1 MPIVEISGLGNVE
14 FPDTMSQEDIVKAIQ
29 SNIMPKIQATQP
41 AVTQV
46 GQPVSPTA
54 LTPPPPAQTQ
64 DPLSGAFGRSLYN
77 IGADINLLKGK
88 ITGDTEEAER
98 RAKELKQWG
107 SNVYKD
113 TEQGWSEAPGTKIA
127 ELFGGSLP
135 YMMAPAAAAM
145 LTPAASIGL
154 GLTAADIAA
163 GLVSATQFT
172 GSNLARQTDN
182 EKKTLAEA
190 SLLNA
195 GMAAIPQA
203 ALDVTG
209 LKFIPGIRRIFGQA
223 GQTIT
228 EEAAEQLVKKSILAK
243 AGSVALQT
251 GKTMGVEGATEAG
264 QQLFERLQA
273 GLSITDESARKEYY
287 DNFIGG
293 AVLGGVL
300 AGPGIGLEKMLDT
313 NKKTEEQ
320 QLKDLIEE
328 LDKAEKGELAGAYNV
343 PPETTPPADGVA
355 PAPPVPPTP
364 AVPPTP
370 PQPNVVTPEQLL
382 THATTRL
389 QELETKVAGTETTPA
404 TPLTPQEQA
413 EYDFLKSNTGN
424 AEGLAQ
430 GYGVSIGKPTVTGSQ
445 DVEGALGEL
454 DGKPIEVPPIYQP
467 PVETAPPVETQPAEP
482 EAPTTEEKPP
492 VEETPPEEETPPT
505 VDTTPK
511 PIEPVGQVI
520 DSNGNQYPLTTVS
533 GAQAAGFSFAPISTD
548 KPMYAKTDLNGVM
561 GMLYNLFGDKS
572 GTSYTNMVSS
582 KYPVTSDKNKTLPKN
597 KNVNQVSVEFRPDT
611 LSGNKIGDN
620 DYLAYDTAHRAIESF
635 TIHNPS
641 SRLSVKGIEARLG
654 VGYLDKFF
662 NRGLNPDGSI
672 TYTLKRVKSQE
683 EKQADN
689 ERLSKEYLDH
699 INRSRGK
706 LTYKYTRKRKPGL
719 NLFQQSI
726 NQYETLGGALKD
738 ILARLEKA
746 IVNNEYE
753 MVFTSISDKEKF
765 EEYAGKDPALF
776 RLSKPQ
782 TEMYIDI
789 IKHLMKIDPVMKAH
803 LFMDPYIVGGKYD
816 STLGFY
822 RRTENILALFAN
834 ADLPTL
840 VHEGIHAATHHYI
853 TMHPNDPK
861 VKKLYQLLQA
871 SRKGDKKIRGKW
883 QNYGNTNLDEFIAEA
898 FSDIDFIKRLK
909 GLDPVFDKSE
919 STSIFDNL
927 KTIVSNMMKAMGI
940 NTAKDRSV
948 FDEVMDLSS
957 DLFTGKTLEGYRY
970 DVGNPLDADTESRA
984 PFKPDIAWHAGD
996 LGYAGQD
1003 ILGSMASRGTGHFGS
1018 GVYFV
1023 SKKFK
1028 PSKPTS
1034 MLRGFTMGDRPQNK
1048 ADFRGKNMFTP
1059 RDYDQGITLH
1069 DGLKFVDQL
1078 ESYDDFDKDTLRK
1091 AVHKLFMA
1099 LPNKSRE
1106 TLEKII
1112 IEEQSKAREIIKS
1125 FSNGRPHGYV
1135 KSLAT
1140 MVMERLGYDGVDV
1153 RHIPRLDTSEYG
1165 SVVYQENVDPLSKQY
1180 NQEEKNFK
1188 DFGDLSDFLGTDKVR
1203 AIMSMPMMQDL
1214 KYRLFGYGLLNKE
1227 ETKRDVFKYTKDKD
1241 GIEHIFVLPNPKT
1254 ETSTSVDI
1262 VLDKDRNVD
1271 DIKKYLV
1278 KKEENG
1284 KKDWIYIESINDPL
1298 NRETSDLA
1306 NERPMTEE
1314 EAQTEQQTRQI
1325 FNYRGDPV
1333 DIRKWEIPERGR
1345 IATALS
1351 KWFQEW
1357 ADEHVTI
1364 TKVQQAIKAVGRSI
1378 SDMSD
1383 AEKKQEL
1390 KNSRISD
1397 QLLRFA
1403 NEEVNPILKEM
1414 LANNVSLE
1422 DIKQYLHARHA
1433 EAYNKRMNDINH
1445 RVDAQGNIIPYD
1457 LKDRASGMTTEDA
1470 NNYLNNLDQER
1481 TRVLESIADKWYAIR
1496 DKTQELLVESGQET
1510 QETIDLW
1517 RELFPDYVPLNREQE
1532 QQAVP
1537 SGLRTGVGVDV
1548 RGNFA
1553 KRAMGSEKAIIN
1565 PIDAILY
1572 QRERAIARA
1581 ENNEV
1586 GKAVYRLALENPNP
1600 DFWMAIN
1607 PDAIH
1612 SREKLVQELADMGY
1626 PDPEGIADNLMA
1638 EPKER
1643 YLRKVRPSD
1652 FVIDPTTGLPIPN
1665 SKEVVDARISRNA
1678 RFGDNVLTLKI
1689 NGRERYVFFNQKDPD
1704 AVTMVRTLKNLD
1716 SQTLGTFLRLNRFVN
1731 HYFGQLYTVLN
1742 PIFSIV
1748 NGLRDYPFG
1757 MANLSTTPVRG
1768 KQLQVSAKIFPAM
1781 KGIMGVLRQER
1792 ASDGSANSEWQRIYK
1807 EATEAG
1813 FQTSNRYAI
1822 LNTGEDKSYIDQTL
1836 NQFKDGNS
1844 KKAFRYI
1851 IGMTY
1856 DFASMIENGVRL
1868 ATYQQMREAGY
1879 SPQQSASVA
1888 KNLTINF
1895 DKKGS
1900 RTGALRSLYLFFNA
1914 SVRGSVR
1921 LAETLSGPSG
1931 GRIISGGIL
1940 LGVMQAMMMAAAG
1953 FKEDDPPEYIR
1964 EHNLVIPTGDGK
1976 YITIP
1981 MPYGLNILPNT
1992 GRIFTEYALDVDKN
2006 GFQKAK
2012 AGKKAM
2018 AWTNSLFSTF
2028 SPFGNQGLSLN
2039 ALVPSAVEPIIGVGL
2054 TNKNS
2059 FGQNISRQDS
2069 YTRPTPGYL
2078 RTKETGTSAG
2088 KEFARLMNLMT
2099 GGTDFAKGAW
2109 SPTGDD
2115 IDFLVSSVTGPV
2127 VGSVAKTAKYI
2138 EAKQTGEE
2146 VPAYKVPVLGRFQ
2159 GELDSKPVITSRFYN
2174 NINAMYEHEL
2184 TLKNLSKDPV
2194 AKREYMQEHPEARAY
2209 KFAEQYEAKINDINA
2224 TKKKFQ
2230 MAGRPQEQIDRLD
2243 NKKIILMNRFNDQL
2257 EKIRNQ

>member
-1 MPIVEISGLGNVE
+1 MPIVEIQGLGNVE

-29 SNIMPKIQATQP
+29 TNIMPKVQATQP

-46 GQPVSPTA
+46 GQPASPTA

-273 GLSITDESARKEYY
+273 GLSITDEDARKEYY

-300 AGPGIGLEKMLDT
+300 AGPGIGLEKMIDT

-328 LDKAEKGELAGAYNV
+328 LDKAEKGELKGKYNV
-343 PPETTPPADGVA
+343 PPETIPPTEGTPP
-355 PAPPVPPTP
+355 PSPPV
-364 AVPPTP
+364 P

-389 QELETKVAGTETTPA
+389 QELETKIAGTETTPA

-454 DGKPIEVPPIYQP
+454 DGKPIQVPPIFQP
-467 PVETAPPVETQPAEP
+467 PVEPAPPVETQPAEP
-482 EAPTTEEKPP
+482 QVPPTEEKPP
-492 VEETPPEEETPPT
+492 VEETPPT

-511 PIEPVGQVI
+511 PIEPVGQVV
-520 DSNGNQYPLTTVS
+520 DSNGNEYPLTTVS
-533 GAQAAGFSFAPISTD
+533 GAQAAGFSFTPISTD

-561 GMLYNLFGDKS
+561 GMLYNLFGDKNY
-572 GTSYTNMVSS
+572 TSYTSMVSS
-582 KYPVTSDKNKTLPKN
+582 KYPVTSDKNKTLPKT
-597 KNVNQVSVEFRPDT
+597 KNANQVSVEFRPDT

-662 NRGLNPDGSI
+662 NRGLNTDGSI

-689 ERLSKEYLDH
+689 ERLSKEYLEH
-699 INRSRGK
+699 INRPRGK
-706 LTYKYTRKRKPGL
+706 LTHKYTRKRKPGL
-719 NLFQQSI
+719 NDFQKSI
-726 NQYETLGGALKD
+726 NQHETLGGAFKD
-738 ILARLEKA
+738 LLARMEKA
-746 IVNNEYE
+746 LADDEFKR
-753 MVFTSISDKEKF
+753 MSEKYSKDG
-765 EEYAGKDPALF
+765 EGYDYALEGLN
-776 RLSKPQ
+776 RNQ
-782 TEMYIDI
+782 VEMYVDI

-803 LFMDPYIVGGKYD
+803 LFMDPYIVGGKYN
-816 STLGFY
+816 SVLGFY

-840 VHEGIHAATHHYI
+840 IHEGIHAATHHYI
-853 TMHPNDPK
+853 TMYPNDPK
-861 VKKLYQLLQA
+861 VQKLNKLLQA

-883 QNYGNTNLDEFIAEA
+883 QNYGNTNLDEFIAES
-898 FSDIDFIKRLK
+898 FSDVDFIKRLK
-909 GLDPVFDKSE
+909 ELDPVFDKSE
-919 STSIFDNL
+919 ATSIFDNL

-970 DVGNPLDADTESRA
+970 DAGNPLDADTESQKQVESVN
-984 PFKPDIAWHAGD
+984 FKKWFMGSKVKNEDGSPMIMYHGTTKSFDVFEPSTKANRGLNVEGFYFTPNPKEASD
-996 LGYAGQD
+996 YATTKLDSVNETIEKNQLIEGANVMPVYLS
-1003 ILGSMASRGTGHFGS
+1003 IRNPYNSKGKNYISYSMEKAYEKALTKH
-1018 GVYFV
+1018 
-1023 SKKFK
+1023 
-1028 PSKPTS
+1028 
-1034 MLRGFTMGDRPQNK
+1034 MLRTGK
-1048 ADFRGKNMFTP
+1048 ADP
-1059 RDYDQGITLH
+1059 EY
-1069 DGLKFVDQL
+1069 V
-1078 ESYDDFDKDTLRK
+1078 
-1091 AVHKLFMA
+1091 
-1099 LPNKSRE
+1099 
-1106 TLEKII
+1106 
-1112 IEEQSKAREIIKS
+1112 QSKVEELVDR
-1125 FSNGRPHGYV
+1125 GRLPFTAMDPKAEQDVIRAG
-1135 KSLAT
+1135 
-1140 MVMERLGYDGVDV
+1140 GYDGMREGNHWVAFDSNQIKSASGN
-1153 RHIPRLDTSEYG
+1153 RGTFLSRSEYI
-1165 SVVYQENVDPLSKQY
+1165 
-1180 NQEEKNFK
+1180 
-1188 DFGDLSDFLGTDKVR
+1188 T
-1203 AIMSMPMMQDL
+1203 
-1214 KYRLFGYGLLNKE
+1214 
-1227 ETKRDVFKYTKDKD
+1227 
-1241 GIEHIFVLPNPKT
+1241 
-1254 ETSTSVDI
+1254 
-1262 VLDKDRNVD
+1262 
-1271 DIKKYLV
+1271 
-1278 KKEENG
+1278 
-1284 KKDWIYIESINDPL
+1284 
-1298 NRETSDLA
+1298 A
-1306 NERPMTEE
+1306 NERPMTEG
-1314 EAQTEQQTRQI
+1314 EAKDEQQTRQI

-1364 TKVQQAIKAVGRSI
+1364 TQVQKAIKAVGRSI

-1433 EAYNKRMNDINH
+1433 EAYNNRMNEINH
-1445 RVDAQGNIIPYD
+1445 RVDEQGNIIPYD

-1481 TRVLESIADKWYAIR
+1481 TKALESIADKWYAIR
-1496 DKTQELLVESGQET
+1496 DRTQELLVESGQET

-1517 RELFPDYVPLNREQE
+1517 KETFPDYVPLNREQE

-1537 SGLRTGVGVDV
+1537 SGLRTGVGIDV

-1572 QRERAIARA
+1572 QRERAVARA

-1612 SREKLVQELADMGY
+1612 SREKLIDELSQMGY
-1626 PDPEGIADNLMA
+1626 ANPEGIADNLMA

-1665 SKEVVDARISRNA
+1665 TKEVVDARISRNA
-1678 RFGDNVLTLKI
+1678 RFGDNVLTLKV

-1836 NQFKDGNS
+1836 NQFKEGNS

-1940 LGVMQAMMMAAAG
+1940 LGVMQAMMMAASG

-2088 KEFARLMNLMT
+2088 KEFARIMNLMT

>member
-1 MPIVEISGLGNVE
+1 MPIVQIQGLGNVE
-14 FPDTMSQEDIVKAIQ
+14 FPDTMSQQDIVNAIQ
-29 SNIMPKIQATQP
+29 TTIMPKIQATQP
-41 AVTQV
+41 AVGVDEKPVTPSILQPPQKQPSTV
-46 GQPVSPTA
+46 GKTA
-54 LTPPPPAQTQ
+54 TDIAKDLGI
-64 DPLSGAFGRSLYN
+64 SGVQG
-77 IGADINLLKGK
+77 LLGLK
-88 ITGDTEEAER
+88 EA
-98 RAKELKQWG
+98 AVGL
-107 SNVYKD
+107 
-113 TEQGWSEAPGTKIA
+113 
-127 ELFGGSLP
+127 
-135 YMMAPAAAAM
+135 
-145 LTPAASIGL
+145 ASIPSFGL
-154 GLTAADIAA
+154 LGKA
-163 GLVSATQFT
+163 
-172 GSNLARQTDN
+172 
-182 EKKTLAEA
+182 
-190 SLLNA
+190 
-195 GMAAIPQA
+195 
-203 ALDVTG
+203 
-209 LKFIPGIRRIFGQA
+209 
-223 GQTIT
+223 
-228 EEAAEQLVKKSILAK
+228 EEAAEKSLFGGTSKDARAALQKLKSEELQSEEAKVSKTFEDEGVMAGLKEAVTSPRVLAGTITESLPSMVGGAGIGRTIYK
-243 AGSVALQT
+243 AGSKALGAEMVGAELPGYLTRKFGNKIAPILAGAAGESLIGAGSSAESTRQQNESGLLTPQQAAWSTLSGGLT
-251 GKTMGVEGATEAG
+251 GVFG
-264 QQLFERLQA
+264 
-273 GLSITDESARKEYY
+273 
-287 DNFIGG
+287 
-293 AVLGGVL
+293 VLGGKVANKLGIGDIDTMLVKGTTKQAQDAVNKAQKSTIRKAFEGALSESTFEELPQSLQEQALQNIAQGRDWKEGLAEAGTMGFL
-300 AGPGIGLEKMLDT
+300 AGGIMGGGAGALSKNAPPPTINDLH
-313 NKKTEEQ
+313 NIIKKEFEAQ
-320 QLKDLIEE
+320 Q
-328 LDKAEKGELAGAYNV
+328 GELKGKYDI
-343 PPETTPPADGVA
+343 PPETTPPTEGTPP
-355 PAPPVPPTP
+355 PA
-364 AVPPTP
+364 P

-382 THATTRL
+382 NHATTRL
-389 QELETKVAGTETTPA
+389 QELETKVAGTETTQP

-424 AEGLAQ
+424 AEALAQ

-454 DGKPIEVPPIYQP
+454 DGKPIEVPPIFQP
-467 PVETAPPVETQPAEP
+467 PVETTPPVETQPAEP
-482 EAPTTEEKPP
+482 ETPATPETPP
-492 VEETPPEEETPPT
+492 VEEAPPEEETPPT

-511 PIEPVGQVI
+511 PIEPVGQVV
-520 DSNGNQYPLTTVS
+520 DSSGKEYPLTTVS
-533 GAQAAGFSFAPISTD
+533 GAQAAGFTFTPINPD

-561 GMLYNLFGDKS
+561 SMLYNLFGDKS
-572 GTSYTNMVSS
+572 HTSYTNMASS
-582 KYPVTSDKNKTLPKN
+582 NYRVTPDKNKTLPKN
-597 KNVNQVSVEFRPDT
+597 KNANQVSVEFRPDT
-611 LSGNKIGDN
+611 LSGRQN
-620 DYLAYDTAHRAIESF
+620 DYGEFIVDDAAMRSIESF

-654 VGYLDKFF
+654 VGYLDRFF
-662 NRGLNPDGSI
+662 NRGLNTDGSI

-683 EKQADN
+683 EKDADN

-706 LTYKYTRKRKPGL
+706 LTYKYTRKRKPGI
-719 NLFQQSI
+719 NPFQQSI
-726 NQYETLGGALKD
+726 NQYETLGGAFKD
-738 ILARLEKA
+738 LLARLEKA
-746 IVNNEYE
+746 ISNNEYE
-753 MVFTSISDKEKF
+753 MVFTSIDGKEQV
-765 EEYAGKDPALF
+765 EEYAGKDPALV
-776 RLSKPQ
+776 RLSRQ
-782 TEMYIDI
+782 QVEMYIDI
-789 IKHLMKIDPVMKAH
+789 MKHLMKIEPVMKAH
-803 LFMDPYIVGGKYD
+803 LFMDPYIVGGKYNT
-816 STLGFY
+816 TLGFY

-840 VHEGIHAATHHYI
+840 IHEGIHAATHHYI
-853 TMHPNDPK
+853 TMHPNDAK
-861 VKKLYQLLQA
+861 VQKLNRLLQA

-898 FSDIDFIKRLK
+898 FSDVDFIKRLK
-909 GLDPVFDKSE
+909 SLDPVFDKSE
-919 STSIFDNL
+919 ATSIFDNL

-970 DVGNPLDADTESRA
+970 DVGSPLDADTES
-984 PFKPDIAWHAGD
+984 
-996 LGYAGQD
+996 Q
-1003 ILGSMASRGTGHFGS
+1003 
-1018 GVYFV
+1018 
-1023 SKKFK
+1023 
-1028 PSKPTS
+1028 
-1034 MLRGFTMGDRPQNK
+1034 
-1048 ADFRGKNMFTP
+1048 TP
-1059 RDYDQGITLH
+1059 EMNEQ
-1069 DGLKFVDQL
+1069 Q
-1078 ESYDDFDKDTLRK
+1078 
-1091 AVHKLFMA
+1091 AQ
-1099 LPNKSRE
+1099 
-1106 TLEKII
+1106 
-1112 IEEQSKAREIIKS
+1112 EEQ
-1125 FSNGRPHGYV
+1125 
-1135 KSLAT
+1135 
-1140 MVMERLGYDGVDV
+1140 
-1153 RHIPRLDTSEYG
+1153 G
-1165 SVVYQENVDPLSKQY
+1165 S
-1180 NQEEKNFK
+1180 
-1188 DFGDLSDFLGTDKVR
+1188 
-1203 AIMSMPMMQDL
+1203 
-1214 KYRLFGYGLLNKE
+1214 
-1227 ETKRDVFKYTKDKD
+1227 
-1241 GIEHIFVLPNPKT
+1241 
-1254 ETSTSVDI
+1254 
-1262 VLDKDRNVD
+1262 
-1271 DIKKYLV
+1271 
-1278 KKEENG
+1278 
-1284 KKDWIYIESINDPL
+1284 
-1298 NRETSDLA
+1298 
-1306 NERPMTEE
+1306 
-1314 EAQTEQQTRQI
+1314 RQI

-1351 KWFQEW
+1351 KWYQQF

-1364 TKVQQAIKAVGRSI
+1364 TKVQNAIKAMGRSI

-1414 LANNVSLE
+1414 LANNVSLDE
-1422 DIKQYLHARHA
+1422 IKDYLHARHA
-1433 EAYNKRMNDINH
+1433 EAYNNRMNDINH

-1517 RELFPDYVPLNREQE
+1517 RETFPDYVPLNREQE

-1537 SGLRTGVGVDV
+1537 SGLRTGVGIDV

-1572 QRERAIARA
+1572 QRERAVARA
-1581 ENNEV
+1581 ENNNV
-1586 GKAVYRLALENPNP
+1586 GKAVYRLALENPQP

-1612 SREKLVQELADMGY
+1612 SREKLIQELADMGY
-1626 PDPEGIADNLMA
+1626 PDPEGIADNIMA

-1689 NGRERYVFFNQKDPD
+1689 NGRERYVFFNQKNPD

-1716 SQTLGTFLRLNRFVN
+1716 SETLGRFLSLNRFVN

-1742 PIFSIV
+1742 PVFGIV

-1757 MANLSTTPVRG
+1757 MANLSTTPIRG

-1781 KGIMGVLRQER
+1781 RGIMGVLRQER

-1822 LNTGEDKSYIDQTL
+1822 LNTGEDKSYIEQTL

-1868 ATYQQMREAGY
+1868 AAYQQMREAGY
-1879 SPQQSASVA
+1879 TPQQSASVA

-1914 SVRGSVR
+1914 SIRGTVR

-1931 GRIISGGIL
+1931 GRIIAGGML
-1940 LGVMQAMMMAAAG
+1940 LGVMQAMMMASAG
-1953 FKEDDPPEYIR
+1953 FKDDDPPEYIR
-1964 EHNLVIPTGDGK
+1964 ERNLIIPTGDGK
-1976 YITIP
+1976 YRTIP

-1992 GRIFTEYALDVDKN
+1992 GRIFTEYALEVGKYSDKSLAE
-2006 GFQKAK
+2006 GFAKAH

-2018 AWTNSLFSTF
+2018 AWTKSLFSTF
-2028 SPFGNQGLSLN
+2028 SPFGNQGLSIN
-2039 ALVPSAVEPIIGVGL
+2039 ALVPSAVEPIVGVGL

-2059 FGQNISRQDS
+2059 FGQTISRQDS

-2088 KEFARLMNLMT
+2088 KEFARWMNLMT
-2099 GGTDFAKGAW
+2099 RGTDFSKGAW

-2127 VGSVAKTAKYI
+2127 VGSVARTIKYGKAKM
-2138 EAKQTGEE
+2138 AGEE
-2146 VPAYKVPVLGRFQ
+2146 VPAYQTPVLGRFE

-2194 AKREYMQEHPEARAY
+2194 AKKEYLKEHPEARAY

-2243 NKKIILMNRFNDQL
+2243 NKRIILMNRFNDQL

>member
-1 MPIVEISGLGNVE
+1 MPIVEIPGLGNVE
-14 FPDTMSQEDIVKAIQ
+14 FPDTMTNDQIGQAIRT
-29 SNIMPKIQATQP
+29 NIMPTIKATQP
-41 AVTQV
+41 AISPAE
-46 GQPVSPTA
+46 QPVSPKA

-273 GLSITDESARKEYY
+273 GLSITDEDARKEYY

-300 AGPGIGLEKMLDT
+300 AGPGIGLEKMIDT

-320 QLKDLIEE
+320 QLKDLIKE
-328 LDKAEKGELAGAYNV
+328 LDKAEKGELAGNYNV
-343 PPETTPPADGVA
+343 PPETTTPPTDGVP
-355 PAPPVPPTP
+355 PAPPV
-364 AVPPTP
+364 P
-370 PQPNVVTPEQLL
+370 PQPNVVTQEQLL

-389 QELETKVAGTETTPA
+389 QELETKVAGTETTPPE
-404 TPLTPQEQA
+404 PLTPQEQS
-413 EYDFLKSNTGN
+413 EYDFLKLNTGN

-454 DGKPIEVPPIYQP
+454 DGKPIEVPPIFQP
-467 PVETAPPVETQPAEP
+467 PVETVPPVETQPAEP

-492 VEETPPEEETPPT
+492 VEETAPTEEETPPT

-662 NRGLNPDGSI
+662 NRGLNTDGSI

-689 ERLSKEYLDH
+689 ERLSKDYLEH

-706 LTYKYTRKRKPGL
+706 LTHKYTRKRKPGL
-719 NLFQQSI
+719 NPFQQSI

-738 ILARLEKA
+738 ILARLEQA

-898 FSDIDFIKRLK
+898 FSDVDFIKRLK
-909 GLDPVFDKSE
+909 SLDPVFDKSE

-970 DVGNPLDADTESRA
+970 DVGNPLDADTGKIAEGSAVDAFDKKSIDELSTVTHKNRSKLIEMPIDKFLKLAKPLNEDGEYKTTAREVLARGDKFKEIPNLWYTIDAQGNAKITGHEGRHRA
-984 PFKPDIAWHAGD
+984 LALRDAGYTTMPVEFRGPIRWSEQQD
-996 LGYAGQD
+996 SKLFDYYEKWPGRLKAEEGGYVAAFPVKREDAELGYGEISIPNVELENQ
-1003 ILGSMASRGTGHFGS
+1003 
-1018 GVYFV
+1018 
-1023 SKKFK
+1023 
-1028 PSKPTS
+1028 
-1034 MLRGFTMGDRPQNK
+1034 RP
-1048 ADFRGKNMFTP
+1048 
-1059 RDYDQGITLH
+1059 I
-1069 DGLKFVDQL
+1069 
-1078 ESYDDFDKDTLRK
+1078 
-1091 AVHKLFMA
+1091 
-1099 LPNKSRE
+1099 
-1106 TLEKII
+1106 
-1112 IEEQSKAREIIKS
+1112 
-1125 FSNGRPHGYV
+1125 
-1135 KSLAT
+1135 
-1140 MVMERLGYDGVDV
+1140 
-1153 RHIPRLDTSEYG
+1153 
-1165 SVVYQENVDPLSKQY
+1165 
-1180 NQEEKNFK
+1180 
-1188 DFGDLSDFLGTDKVR
+1188 
-1203 AIMSMPMMQDL
+1203 
-1214 KYRLFGYGLLNKE
+1214 
-1227 ETKRDVFKYTKDKD
+1227 
-1241 GIEHIFVLPNPKT
+1241 
-1254 ETSTSVDI
+1254 
-1262 VLDKDRNVD
+1262 
-1271 DIKKYLV
+1271 
-1278 KKEENG
+1278 
-1284 KKDWIYIESINDPL
+1284 
-1298 NRETSDLA
+1298 
-1306 NERPMTEE
+1306 TEE

-1364 TKVQQAIKAVGRSI
+1364 TKVQKAIKAVGNSI

-1537 SGLRTGVGVDV
+1537 SGLRTGVGIDV

-1586 GKAVYRLALENPNP
+1586 GKSVYRLALENPNP

-1652 FVIDPTTGLPIPN
+1652 FVIDPNTGFPIPN

-1844 KKAFRYI
+1844 KKAFRYV

-1921 LAETLSGPSG
+1921 LAETLRGPSG
-1931 GRIISGGIL
+1931 GRIIAGGIL

-1964 EHNLVIPTGDGK
+1964 EHNLVIPTGDGE

-2028 SPFGNQGLSLN
+2028 SPFGNQGLSIN
-2039 ALVPSAVEPIIGVGL
+2039 ALVPSAVEPIVGVGL

-2088 KEFARLMNLMT
+2088 KEFARWMNLMT

-2224 TKKKFQ
+2224 MKKKFQ
-2230 MAGRPQEQIDRLD
+2230 IAGRPQEQIDRLD

>member
-1 MPIVEISGLGNVE
+1 MPIVEIQGLGNVE

-64 DPLSGAFGRSLYN
+64 DALSGAFGRGLYN
-77 IGADINLLKGK
+77 TAANIDLLLGKTGASNLPGIRDLVSFH
-88 ITGDTEEAER
+88 TPEEAEK
-98 RAKELKQWG
+98 RAKELNQWG
-107 SNVYKD
+107 SKLYKD

-145 LTPAASIGL
+145 VTPAAAIGL
-154 GLTAADIAA
+154 GVTAADIAA

-172 GSNLARQTDN
+172 GSNLARQTEN

-195 GMAAIPQA
+195 GLSAIPQA
-203 ALDVTG
+203 ALDVVG
-209 LKFIPGIRRIFGQA
+209 LKFIPGVRRLFGEA
-223 GQTIT
+223 GQKIT

-251 GKTMGVEGATEAG
+251 GKTMGVEGATEAA

-273 GLSITDESARKEYY
+273 GLSLTDADARKEYY

-293 AVLGGVL
+293 AVLGGVM
-300 AGPGIGLEKMLDT
+300 AGPGIGLEKMIDT

-320 QLKDLIEE
+320 QLKDLIKE
-328 LDKAEKGELAGAYNV
+328 LDNAEKGELKGSYNV
-343 PPETTPPADGVA
+343 PPETTTPPADGV
-355 PAPPVPPTP
+355 PPTTQETI
-364 AVPPTP
+364 VQPTP

-382 THATTRL
+382 SHATTRL
-389 QELETKVAGTETTPA
+389 QELEIKVAGTETTPPE
-404 TPLTPQEQA
+404 PLTPQE
-413 EYDFLKSNTGN
+413 ESELNFLKEHQANPEKL
-424 AEGLAQ
+424 AEG
-430 GYGVSIGKPTVTGSQ
+430 YNVSIGKPQITGSQ
-445 DVEGALGEL
+445 DIEGALSEL
-454 DGKPIEVPPIYQP
+454 DGKPIEVPPIFQP
-467 PVETAPPVETQPAEP
+467 PVETTPPVETKPAEPTTPTEPEAPPTPKTPPTEETPPVETQPAEP
-482 EAPTTEEKPP
+482 GGTATPETPPVEETPPDEATPEEKPP
-492 VEETPPEEETPPT
+492 VEETAPVETKPEAKPPVEETPPQT
-505 VDTTPK
+505 QGAIVK
-511 PIEPVGQVI
+511 
-520 DSNGNQYPLTTVS
+520 DSNGTEHPLPTIADAEKN
-533 GAQAAGFSFAPISTD
+533 GAEYSPINRD
-548 KPMYAKTDLNGVM
+548 KPMYVKTDLDGVF
-561 GMLYNLFGDKS
+561 GMIYRLFKENTHPYIT
-572 GTSYTNMVSS
+572 GTTT
-582 KYPVTSDKNKTLPKN
+582 KVTSNKNATLPKTSN
-597 KNVNQVSVEFRPDT
+597 KNQISVTFRPDT
-611 LSGNKIGDN
+611 LSGRQLNDN
-620 DYLAYDTAHRAIESF
+620 EFMSYDTAHKAIESF
-635 TIHNPS
+635 TIYNPS
-641 SRLSVKGIEARLG
+641 SRLRVAGIEARLG

-662 NRGLNPDGSI
+662 NRGLNTDGSI

-683 EKQADN
+683 EKQADD
-689 ERLSKEYLDH
+689 ERLSKEYLEH

-706 LTYKYTRKRKPGL
+706 LKHKYTRKRKPGL
-719 NLFQQSI
+719 NPFQKSI
-726 NQYETLGGALKD
+726 NQHETLGSALKD
-738 ILARLEKA
+738 ILTRLEKA
-746 IVNNEYE
+746 ITNNEYE
-753 MVFTSISDKEKF
+753 MVFTSISDTEKF

-782 TEMYIDI
+782 IEMYVEI

-803 LFMDPYIVGGKYD
+803 VFMDPYIVGGKYN

-834 ADLPTL
+834 ADLSTL

-853 TMHPNDPK
+853 TMHPNDAK
-861 VKKLYQLLQA
+861 VQKLNQLLQA
-871 SRKGDKKIRGKW
+871 SRKNDKKIRGKW
-883 QNYGNTNLDEFIAEA
+883 KNYGNTDLDEFIAEA
-898 FSDIDFIKRLK
+898 FSDVDFIKHLK
-909 GLDPVFDKSE
+909 AIDPVFDKSE
-919 STSIFDNL
+919 ATSIFDNI
-927 KTIVSNMMKAMGI
+927 KTIVGNMMKAMGI
-940 NTAKDRSV
+940 NVNKDRSV

-970 DVGNPLDADTESRA
+970 DAGHPLDADTESQA
-984 PFKPDIAWHAGD
+984 P
-996 LGYAGQD
+996 
-1003 ILGSMASRGTGHFGS
+1003 
-1018 GVYFV
+1018 
-1023 SKKFK
+1023 
-1028 PSKPTS
+1028 
-1034 MLRGFTMGDRPQNK
+1034 
-1048 ADFRGKNMFTP
+1048 
-1059 RDYDQGITLH
+1059 
-1069 DGLKFVDQL
+1069 
-1078 ESYDDFDKDTLRK
+1078 E
-1091 AVHKLFMA
+1091 
-1099 LPNKSRE
+1099 
-1106 TLEKII
+1106 
-1112 IEEQSKAREIIKS
+1112 
-1125 FSNGRPHGYV
+1125 
-1135 KSLAT
+1135 
-1140 MVMERLGYDGVDV
+1140 
-1153 RHIPRLDTSEYG
+1153 
-1165 SVVYQENVDPLSKQY
+1165 
-1180 NQEEKNFK
+1180 
-1188 DFGDLSDFLGTDKVR
+1188 
-1203 AIMSMPMMQDL
+1203 
-1214 KYRLFGYGLLNKE
+1214 
-1227 ETKRDVFKYTKDKD
+1227 
-1241 GIEHIFVLPNPKT
+1241 
-1254 ETSTSVDI
+1254 
-1262 VLDKDRNVD
+1262 
-1271 DIKKYLV
+1271 
-1278 KKEENG
+1278 
-1284 KKDWIYIESINDPL
+1284 
-1298 NRETSDLA
+1298 
-1306 NERPMTEE
+1306 MTEE
-1314 EAQTEQQTRQI
+1314 EAQTEQQTRQV

-1333 DIRKWEIPERGR
+1333 DIRKWEIPERGK
-1345 IATALS
+1345 IATVLS
-1351 KWFQEW
+1351 KWFQQW

-1364 TKVQQAIKAVGRSI
+1364 TKVQNAIKSVGQTI

-1433 EAYNKRMNDINH
+1433 EAYNNRMNDINH

-1457 LKDRASGMTTEDA
+1457 KKDRASGMTTQDA
-1470 NNYLNNLDQER
+1470 NNYLNNLDPER
-1481 TRVLESIADKWYAIR
+1481 TRILESVADKWYAIR

-1517 RELFPDYVPLNREQE
+1517 KEIFPDYVPLNREQE

-1537 SGLRTGVGVDV
+1537 TGMRTGAGVDV
-1548 RGNFA
+1548 RGNFS

-1581 ENNEV
+1581 ENNNV
-1586 GKAVYRLALENPNP
+1586 GKSVYRLALENPNP

-1612 SREKLVQELADMGY
+1612 SREKLIQELSDMGY
-1626 PDPEGIADNLMA
+1626 ADPEGIADNLMA

-1643 YLRKVRPSD
+1643 YLRKVRESD

-1689 NGRERYVFFNQKDPD
+1689 NGRERYVFFNQKNED

-1716 SQTLGTFLRLNRFVN
+1716 SETLGKFLSLNRFVN

-1742 PIFSIV
+1742 PVFGIV
-1748 NGLRDYPFG
+1748 NGIRDYPFG
-1757 MANLSTTPVRG
+1757 MANLSTTPIRG

-1781 KGIMGVLRQER
+1781 RGIMGVLRQER

-1822 LNTGEDKSYIDQTL
+1822 LNTGEDKSYIEQTL
-1836 NQFKDGNS
+1836 KQFTDGNS

-1856 DFASMIENGVRL
+1856 DFASTIENGVRL
-1868 ATYQQMREAGY
+1868 AAYQQMREAGY
-1879 SPQQSASVA
+1879 TPQQSASVA

-1895 DKKGS
+1895 DKKGA

-1914 SVRGSVR
+1914 SVRGTVR

-1931 GRIISGGIL
+1931 GRIIAGGIL
-1940 LGVMQAMMMAAAG
+1940 LGVMQAMMVAAAG
-1953 FKEDDPPEYIR
+1953 FKDDDPPEYIK
-1964 EHNLVIPTGDGK
+1964 EHNLIIPTGDGK

-1992 GRIFTEYALDVDKN
+1992 GRIFTEYAMEVGKYSDKSLAE
-2006 GFQKAK
+2006 GFAKAH

-2039 ALVPSAVEPIIGVGL
+2039 ALVPSAVEPIVGVGL

-2059 FGQNISRQDS
+2059 FGQTISRQDS
-2069 YTRPTPGYL
+2069 YNRPTPGYM
-2078 RTKETGTSAG
+2078 RTKESGTSAG
-2088 KEFARLMNLMT
+2088 KEFARWMNLFT
-2099 GGTDFAKGAW
+2099 HGTDTTKGLW

-2115 IDFLVSSVTGPV
+2115 IDFLVSSITGPV

-2146 VPAYKVPVLGRFQ
+2146 VPAYRVPVLGRFQ

-2194 AKREYMQEHPEARAY
+2194 AKREYLKEHPEARAY
-2209 KFAEQYEAKINDINA
+2209 KFAEQYESQINNINA
-2224 TKKKFQ
+2224 DKKKRQ
-2230 MAGRPQEQIDRLD
+2230 AAGRPQEQIDRLD
-2243 NKKIILMNRFNDQL
+2243 NKKIILMNRFNDHL